1 MGAFDFCFV
10 AIEVVV
16 IVLYAF
22 CTTYGEGVHPAAQ
35 TTQVV
40 SVDADLG
47 IGDSADEVNSMME
60 KDVVQQYYPLY

>member
-1 MGAFDFCFV
+1 
-10 AIEVVV
+10 VV